1 MKGYVCT
8 TSEAPINGETQG
20 DGRFCSARPPHFH
33 RRSADGYENARPSW
47 EAPASSPNGAVGVV
61 ERGRQPRV
69 ALTPT
74 IMSAGD
80 LAALQFPELK
90 VIVEH
95 LLVEGA
101 MLVVA
106 PGKSGKSRLMWNIA
120 VAVAAGGV
128 ALGGIRVEPGDVLY
142 LSLEDGKRRSRQRML
157 QASDGTPPDR
167 LSVATEWPKLDAGGR
182 LMLEAWLQQHE
193 AARLIV
199 VDTFKRIRPGSDPRR
214 NAYDVDYEAISP
226 LNDLAI
232 QYRVG
237 IAILHHTNKLRA
249 SEDPTDKISGSTG
262 LLAGVDGVIVLER
275 VRGKADALLGVYHRD
290 FEDAQY
296 AIKSDPDMGW
306 RWLGDAAEYTRTEL
320 QDEIIRT
327 ILDAGRPLQ
336 PADVATAMG
345 RDRNQIKQRL
355 WQMAQP
361 SAGGEQLLVAI
372 RGHYWPANKPLPDSQ
387 A

>member
-1 MKGYVCT
+1 
-8 TSEAPINGETQG
+8 
-20 DGRFCSARPPHFH
+20 
-33 RRSADGYENARPSW
+33 
-47 EAPASSPNGAVGVV
+47 
-61 ERGRQPRV
+61 
-69 ALTPT
+69 
-74 IMSAGD
+74 MSAGD

-90 VIVEH
+90 VIVER

-101 MLVVA
+101 VLVVA

-128 ALGGIRVEPGDVLY
+128 ALASIRVDAGDVLY
-142 LSLEDGKRRSRQRML
+142 LSLEDGKRRSRERML
-157 QASDGTPPDR
+157 QASAGTPPDR
-167 LSVATEWPKLDAGGR
+167 LFVADDWPKLDAGG
-182 LMLEAWLQQHE
+182 LVLLEGWLQQHE
-193 AARLIV
+193 AARLVIL
-199 VDTFKRIRPGSDPRR
+199 DTFKRVRPRADPRR
-214 NAYDVDYEAISP
+214 NAYDVDYEAIAP

-232 QYRVG
+232 RHRVA
-237 IAILHHTNKLRA
+237 IAVVHHTNKLRA
-249 SEDPTDKISGSTG
+249 TEDPTDKISGSTG

-296 AIKSDPDMGW
+296 AIKSDPDLGW

-320 QDEIIRT
+320 QDGIVRT
-327 ILDAGRPLQ
+327 ILDAGRPLA
-336 PADVATAMG
+336 PADVAAAMG

-361 SAGGEQLLVAI
+361 STGGVQLLVAI
-372 RGHYWPANKPLPDSQ
+372 RGHYWPATTPLPDSQ